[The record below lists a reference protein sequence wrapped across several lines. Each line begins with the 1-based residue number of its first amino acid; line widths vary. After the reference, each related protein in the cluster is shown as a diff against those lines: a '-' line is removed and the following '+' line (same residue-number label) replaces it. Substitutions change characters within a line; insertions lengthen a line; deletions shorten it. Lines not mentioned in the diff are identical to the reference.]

1 MNKST
6 LVPREEMSDLDWLA
20 RNIHQWPA
28 GEHQPWC
35 YVYWKGGHR
44 AVSANC
50 ITVIQPCVRVEMS
63 DWLARR
69 AELQNKPSWWLSE
82 SWSKYLAQD
91 MDGEWKWLGENPS
104 LGDDHWTADEL
115 RSQCKGVVIG
125 DWWDTLEKR
134 PEQKAFKPLTSIED
148 NQEQDMTKQQEM
160 KQDNGWYERGDLP
173 PVGIAVQLWHGG
185 TYAYDCELIA
195 KRGNDFVLWN
205 LTWDRPDSAD
215 CMMCV
220 FKPTPTE
227 REMLADLIE
236 SHGQM
241 SALVVAD
248 AILATGFSL
257 GAK

>member
-20 RNIHQWPA
+20 RNVHKWPA
-28 GEHQPWC
+28 GGHQPWC
-35 YVYWKGGHR
+35 YVYWKCGQR
-44 AVSANC
+44 AVSGNC

-69 AELQNKPSWWLSE
+69 AELQNKPSWKNAPEWATH
-82 SWSKYLAQD
+82 LAQASVGNWFFFS
-91 MDGEWKWLGENPS
+91 GEPYPRKTAWHILESMQAISLNWKGEV
-104 LGDDHWTADEL
+104 LGDW
-115 RSQCKGVVIG
+115 R
-125 DWWDTLEKR
+125 DTLEKR

-148 NQEQDMTKQQEM
+148 NQEKDM

-205 LTWDRPDSAD
+205 LTWDRPDSAN
-215 CMMCV
+215 CMMCI

-227 REMLADLIE
+227 RELLADLIE
-236 SHGQM
+236 SHRQM
-241 SALVVAD
+241 SALDVAD
-248 AILATGFSL
+248 AILAAGFKRD
-257 GAK
+257 GG